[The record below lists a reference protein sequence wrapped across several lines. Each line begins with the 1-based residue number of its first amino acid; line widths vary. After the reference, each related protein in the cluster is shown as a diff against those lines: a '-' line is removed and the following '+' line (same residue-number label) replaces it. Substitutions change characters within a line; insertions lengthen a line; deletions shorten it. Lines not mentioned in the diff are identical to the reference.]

1 MLKSSQQTNKPRGK
15 QEKRYTKNGT
25 KTAGVF
31 MNPGLTLLTGK
42 LVMDPSTRSWRRGN
56 TKESVS
62 MSTNTGSRKRMKK
75 GQVAPIHQ
83 FSPSPPQ
90 MKDSNAYLRWWP
102 FLQPG
107 AALVY
112 PETTGPGGPRWWVIK
127 DDRQYRLFAR
137 QPSWTVYRIPGSS
150 KWAECLQPFGRSFGV
165 KKQHRSLTSSFES
178 WKIQL
183 PIYSKKSNLQHI
195 PPISN

>member
-1 MLKSSQQTNKPRGK
+1 
-15 QEKRYTKNGT
+15 
-25 KTAGVF
+25 

-42 LVMDPSTRSWRRGN
+42 LVMDPSTRSCGRGN

-62 MSTNTGSRKRMKK
+62 MFKHRIQEMDGKGTSCTNSS
-75 GQVAPIHQ
+75 I
-83 FSPSPPQ
+83 SPSPPQ
-90 MKDSNAYLRWWP
+90 MKDSNVYLRWWP

-137 QPSWTVYRIPGSS
+137 QPSWIVYRTPGSS
-150 KWAECLQPFGRSFGV
+150 KWAECLQPFGRFFGV
-165 KKQHRSLTSSFES
+165 KKQHMVLQHHPSNLGRSSYQY
-178 WKIQL
+178 IQ
-183 PIYSKKSNLQHI
+183 KKSNLQHI

>member
-1 MLKSSQQTNKPRGK
+1 MIHKKWDQNSWGIYESWIDIAYREIGDGSLNEKLAKGEYKRVCFNAHKHGI
-15 QEKRYTKNGT
+15 QEKDEKGT
-25 KTAGVF
+25 SCT
-31 MNPGLTLLTGK
+31 
-42 LVMDPSTRSWRRGN
+42 DSS
-56 TKESVS
+56 
-62 MSTNTGSRKRMKK
+62 
-75 GQVAPIHQ
+75 I
-83 FSPSPPQ
+83 SPSPPQ

-137 QPSWTVYRIPGSS
+137 QPSWTVYCIPGSS